1 MLKEKQL
8 NDDVNKFKTSAI
20 CTQQE
25 AKAKIERICA
35 ENEVPVSIEFDTLK
49 VGGFFNSRELDCLVI
64 SHPEHQRDYYKIVV
78 VLGGIEVIM
87 ASTGTSKQMKKQAI
101 ADANKEWRKGRSM
114 SEKVGNVIG
123 SAIWMIGKSK
133 DKLAQEQAYYNALI
147 QVVGIALELE

>member
-8 NDDVNKFKTSAI
+8 NDDVNKFKTARI
-20 CTQQE
+20 CTHQE
-25 AKAKIERICA
+25 AKEKIEKIC
-35 ENEVPVSIEFDTLK
+35 NKYSIPVEIEFDNLK

-64 SHPEHQRDYYKIVV
+64 CHPEHRRDYYKIVV

-87 ASTGTSKQMKKQAI
+87 ASTGSSKQMKKQAI

-133 DKLAQEQAYYNALI
+133 NKLEMEQEYYNALI
-147 QVVGIALELE
+147 EVVGVALELE

>member
-8 NDDVNKFKTSAI
+8 NDDINKFRASVI
-20 CTQQE
+20 CNQQE
-25 AKAKIERICA
+25 AKGRIERICS
-35 ENEVPVSIEFDTLK
+35 ENDIPISVEYDTLK
-49 VGGFFNSRELDCLVI
+49 IGGFFNSRELNCLVI
-64 SHPEHQRDYYKIVV
+64 SHPEHTRDYFKIVV
-78 VLGGIEVIM
+78 VLGGNEVIL

-147 QVVGIALELE
+147 EVIGLALELE

>member
-8 NDDVNKFKTSAI
+8 NDDINKFKTSVI

-25 AKAKIERICA
+25 AKTKIEHICA

-49 VGGFFNSRELDCLVI
+49 IGSFLNSRELDCLVI

-78 VLGGIEVIM
+78 ALGGFEVIM
-87 ASTGTSKQMKKQAI
+87 ASTGTSKQMKKQAL
-101 ADANKEWRKGRSM
+101 ADANKQWRKGRSM

-147 QVVGIALELE
+147 EVVGVALELE

>member
-8 NDDVNKFKTSAI
+8 NDDINKFKASVI

-25 AKAKIERICA
+25 AKEKIERICA
-35 ENEVPVSIEFDTLK
+35 NNSVPVSIEYDTLK

-78 VLGGIEVIM
+78 VLGGFEVIM

-101 ADANKEWRKGRSM
+101 ADANKQWRQGRSM

-147 QVVGIALELE
+147 EVVGVALELE

>member
-20 CTQQE
+20 STQQE
-25 AKAKIERICA
+25 AKAKIERIC
-35 ENEVPVSIEFDTLK
+35 NDNGIPVQIEYDTLK

-78 VLGGIEVIM
+78 VLGGFEVIL

-133 DKLAQEQAYYNALI
+133 SKLEMEQDYYNALI
-147 QVVGIALELE
+147 EIVGVSLELE

>member
-8 NDDVNKFKTSAI
+8 NDDVNKFKTSSI
-20 CTQQE
+20 STQQE
-25 AKAKIERICA
+25 AKTKIERIC
-35 ENEVPVSIEFDTLK
+35 NDNGIPVQIEYDTLK

-78 VLGGIEVIM
+78 VLDGFEVIL

-133 DKLAQEQAYYNALI
+133 SKMEMEQDYYNALI
-147 QVVGIALELE
+147 EVVGVSLELE

>member
-8 NDDVNKFKTSAI
+8 NDDVNKFKTSVI

-25 AKAKIERICA
+25 AKEKIERICA
-35 ENEVPVSIEFDTLK
+35 NNSVPVDIEYDTLN
-49 VGGFFNSRELDCLVI
+49 VGNFFNSRELDCLVI

-78 VLGGIEVIM
+78 VLGGVEVIM

-101 ADANKEWRKGRSM
+101 ADANKQWRQGRSM

-133 DKLAQEQAYYNALI
+133 DKLAQEQAYYDALI
-147 QVVGIALELE
+147 EVIGVALELE